1 MPSQSPSFNPTNLEL
16 IYHKLSGEWPFGG
29 PDITFF
35 DDLTA
40 AHKQLIT
47 GVINFEL
54 YMAKRVAAEEKFI
67 RDQEGWFTRAIN
79 WNEIP
84 IYGEDILRPVP
95 GKKGDVFVDHFAMN
109 INIMTAKGGTECQ
122 KKERYES

>member
-54 YMAKRVAAEEKFI
+54 YMVKRVAAEEKFI

-95 GKKGDVFVDHFAMN
+95 GKKGDVFCRPLRNEYQYNDGERWHRVP
-109 INIMTAKGGTECQ
+109 
-122 KKERYES
+122 KERAI

>member
-1 MPSQSPSFNPTNLEL
+1 MLSQSPSFNPTNLEL

-47 GVINFEL
+47 GVINFEW

-67 RDQEGWFTRAIN
+67 RDQEGWFDRVIN

-84 IYGEDILRPVP
+84 VIGFERTIPHSSQRGAVLCQPLLNEYQYYDGERWHRVP
-95 GKKGDVFVDHFAMN
+95 
-109 INIMTAKGGTECQ
+109 
-122 KKERYES
+122 KERAI